1 MFGRASLRVP
11 KSILILSLIETLVIA
26 VSIYVG
32 LSLSWVDVGRDG
44 NLASY
49 VPRAA
54 LYTATIVLMIFA
66 VGLYNRQFWTKF
78 GGMVVRIVAALIL
91 SFILLTVVFYT
102 VPAFSIPRSILA
114 AALVAALPGL
124 ILVRSLVPRLLDLE
138 SLKRRIVVIGVAF
151 SIPRSILAAALV
163 AALPGQARSGEPQ
176 ATDRRPVGRPAAR
189 IEELEL
195 TGRAFGFHC
204 IGYIDVLGE
213 TRQVAADRIIPAP
226 NALVDYVR
234 DRGVQ
239 EVVIAAE
246 DWRKRLPM
254 RALMDVRLNGIVVC
268 DYQSF
273 YERETGA
280 VDLDAVKPSWFL
292 FSNGFAG
299 SWLHKW
305 LKRCLDVV
313 VSLTFLLFFLPLMLF
328 TALVIRLESPGQ
340 VFYRQERIGFRGRSF
355 TLLKFRSM
363 RADAEK
369 DGVPQWA
376 AQNDARVTRVGA
388 FIRKTRIDELPQI
401 FNVLRG
407 DMSFVG
413 PRPERAYFVEQ
424 LAEQLPFYAD
434 RHWVKPGITGWAQ
447 LNYQYGASVE
457 DAKIKL
463 QYDLYY
469 VNYYGMLLDII
480 IIIQTVR
487 VVLWPQGVR

>member
-1 MFGRASLRVP
+1 
-11 KSILILSLIETLVIA
+11 
-26 VSIYVG
+26 
-32 LSLSWVDVGRDG
+32 
-44 NLASY
+44 
-49 VPRAA
+49 
-54 LYTATIVLMIFA
+54 MIFA

-138 SLKRRIVVIGVAF
+138 SLKRRIVVIG
-151 SIPRSILAAALV
+151 
-163 AALPGQARSGEPQ
+163 
-176 ATDRRPVGRPAAR
+176 VGRPAAR

>member
-138 SLKRRIVVIGVAF
+138 SLKRRIVVIG
-151 SIPRSILAAALV
+151 
-163 AALPGQARSGEPQ
+163 
-176 ATDRRPVGRPAAR
+176 VGRPAAR